1 MAPLCHMVRAA
12 LHRVLPRF
20 RKPRAVGPGY
30 LTAWLLNFSN
40 IITAMGLPLCERKME
55 CMNEKK
61 FTGTGRCGT
70 PVWGDSPPSF
80 MESGSCTQCRYR
92 GETGHT
98 KGKYGTQYLNST
110 GVTGTGTGSC
120 QKDSKFVV
128 FHPTRVP
135 HRTPVA
141 HDRLWTDH
149 HGCNGARQRSRRQH
163 QGRTARQR
171 QRRRRTGT
179 PRAAGTTE
187 KQPSSTRQ
195 QQRWHQDSKH
205 WISLRPRRS
214 MSPW

>member
-1 MAPLCHMVRAA
+1 MASGC
-12 LHRVLPRF
+12 
-20 RKPRAVGPGY
+20 
-30 LTAWLLNFSN
+30 
-40 IITAMGLPLCERKME
+40 
-55 CMNEKK
+55 
-61 FTGTGRCGT
+61 
-70 PVWGDSPPSF
+70 
-80 MESGSCTQCRYR
+80 SGS
-92 GETGHT
+92 GIHT
-98 KGKYGTQYLNST
+98 C
-110 GVTGTGTGSC
+110 TGSC

-214 MSPW
+214 MSPWCMHHAPWLLHSASLSGGASYRAGRGCCRARRGGRWSCNRCCRSVESHAIWEESV

>member
-1 MAPLCHMVRAA
+1 MGISDLATLAFIRATCSRPGA
-12 LHRVLPRF
+12 LSKDEFDMSGAIAKWARGSGENVMSVSALTFSRDGFSIELPD
-20 RKPRAVGPGY
+20 
-30 LTAWLLNFSN
+30 
-40 IITAMGLPLCERKME
+40 
-55 CMNEKK
+55 
-61 FTGTGRCGT
+61 GTIENGA
-70 PVWGDSPPSF
+70 
-80 MESGSCTQCRYR
+80 QR
-92 GETGHT
+92 GEIDMTRIKALYEEAAAG
-98 KGKYGTQYLNST
+98 GNKYS
-110 GVTGTGTGSC
+110 
-120 QKDSKFVV
+120 DSNFVD

-195 QQRWHQDSKH
+195 QQRRHQDSKH

-214 MSPW
+214 MSPWCMHHAPWLLHSASRVNV